1 MIRLPFCLNR
11 FPIMLVCLSGL
22 LGLSGC
28 GDLPRPFMGHP
39 GQTAMKLAAPPP
51 ARLAVPTPG
60 NALLDDNSSKLL
72 ATSIAHALDDHTVPA
87 VAGPVKK
94 GDWWLGI
101 TATTQGN
108 TVVPHYEVFDP
119 TGKSHGKA
127 DGLSMPVSGWAA
139 GDRTMLRQEALT
151 SADKISDLLNDVDAA
166 MKQSDPNS
174 LFNRPARIAVL
185 DGIGAPGDGNTTLSM
200 QMKMALPKIGITIAS
215 DESAQTAPADFTV
228 QPRVRTAPGANGSER
243 IEIQWIV
250 TDSSGQESGR
260 TIQINEIPPGTLDL
274 HWGDVA
280 YVASTEAAGGIKQ
293 VIQNA
298 TGLNRAKAKAAAGKT
313 AEKPAE
319 TASSTALS
327 VPPEDALHKA
337 PVSPQSPLP

>member
-1 MIRLPFCLNR
+1 MIRLPFCLSR
-11 FPIMLVCLSGL
+11 FTLMLTCLSGL

-60 NALLDDNSSKLL
+60 NALLDDDSSKLF

-119 TGKSHGKA
+119 MGKSHGKA
-127 DGLSMPVSGWAA
+127 DGQSMPASVWAA
-139 GDRTMLRQEALT
+139 GDRPMLKQEALT

-174 LFNRPARIAVL
+174 LFNRPARVAVL
-185 DGIGAPGDGNTTLSM
+185 DGIGAPGDGNMALSM
-200 QMKMALPKIGITIAS
+200 QMKLALPKIGITIAS

-250 TDSSGQESGR
+250 TDGSGQESGR

-298 TGLNRAKAKAAAGKT
+298 TGLNRAKAAAGKT
-313 AEKPAE
+313 ADKPAG

-327 VPPEDALHKA
+327 APPDALQKA
-337 PVSPQSPLP
+337 PVSPRSPLP